1 MLDICV
7 VYHVSDS
14 CCYNYVQQRM
24 QRLRLLN
31 VKAIERTYT
40 NEAKTETV
48 PPPTGRDTDGDGI
61 ILPITPYTPRPP
73 LPPSP

>member
-7 VYHVSDS
+7 VYHISHS

-31 VKAIERTYT
+31 VKAIERTY
-40 NEAKTETV
+40 K
-48 PPPTGRDTDGDGI
+48 
-61 ILPITPYTPRPP
+61 
-73 LPPSP
+73 

>member
-31 VKAIERTYT
+31 VKAIERTY
-40 NEAKTETV
+40 K
-48 PPPTGRDTDGDGI
+48 
-61 ILPITPYTPRPP
+61 
-73 LPPSP
+73 